1 MLVQVSPTGR
11 ARFPARP
18 TRPPREPTNGLAA
31 EVMVLQHCTVPVLH
45 WLTDGT
51 VGGGQR
57 PLATG
62 VAAAATVL
70 AAAMVAIKET
80 KGLESIIVRTR

>member
-1 MLVQVSPTGR
+1 MLVQDSPTGR
-11 ARFPARP
+11 ATFPTRP
-18 TRPPREPTNGLAA
+18 TRPPREPTSGLAV
-31 EVMVLQHCTVPVLH
+31 EVMVLQHCTDPVLH

-51 VGGGQR
+51 TGAGHK

-80 KGLESIIVRTR
+80 KGLESIIVKTR